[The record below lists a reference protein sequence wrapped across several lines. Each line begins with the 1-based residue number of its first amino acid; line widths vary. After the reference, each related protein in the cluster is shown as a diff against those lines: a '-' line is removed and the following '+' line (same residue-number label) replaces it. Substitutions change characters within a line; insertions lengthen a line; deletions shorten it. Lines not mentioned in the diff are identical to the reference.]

1 MSLDIWVEADPA
13 SMRATVAW
21 LRSAGM
27 SVDSAAGQVSS
38 ARTSSLDG
46 WNGGASD
53 TFRHTM
59 GNLTP
64 KIDAVRDGFGGTA
77 NAIEGHANDIDTA
90 KARMQQARDL
100 AAAAGLEVTDHEI
113 VDPGPAPPE
122 PVPVSHNQPETPA
135 QAGTRSLSE
144 QQWSDWV
151 NKAKAYAD
159 ASAVVTEGRKIE
171 NDSQQLLLSYL
182 QNVAEKWHLNAADFT
197 TGLAAGFISQQNTW
211 KTTAA
216 KFTQQADELAGLSK
230 DVSRGATQQADDVIA
245 SLITRAQAKVAADH
259 AAASRVGTWLDSLPD
274 TAKKILTKEL
284 GEFVPRNAPYLRT
297 ATAVIKKVPIVG
309 TALTGGSILLDI
321 SQGKDPT
328 TSVVSNVGGLVAG
341 GWSGAA
347 AGAVIG
353 GPAGAVVGFLVSTG
367 TGWAIEQFMSP
378 DVQAVLQ
385 DLKDPKV
392 QESLPWYLRD
402 VRSY

>member
-21 LRSAGM
+21 LRSAGTAVDGAANQ
-27 SVDSAAGQVSS
+27 SVS

-46 WNGGASD
+46 WGGDASD
-53 TFRHTM
+53 TFRRTM

-64 KIDAVRDGFGGTA
+64 KIDALRDGFGGGA
-77 NAIEGHANDIDTA
+77 NAIEGHANDIDTV

-100 AAAAGLEVTDHEI
+100 ATAAGLEITDREI
-113 VDPGPAPPE
+113 VDPGPAPPQ
-122 PVPVSHNQPETPA
+122 PVPVPHNRAEAPA
-135 QAGTRSLSE
+135 QAGTRSMSE

-182 QNVAEKWHLNAADFT
+182 QNVAGKWHINAADFT
-197 TGLAAGFISQQNTW
+197 TGLAAGFIARQSTW

-216 KFTQQADELAGLSK
+216 KFSGVADELAGLSK
-230 DVSRGATQQADDVIA
+230 DMSRGTAQQADDVMA
-245 SLITRAQAKVAADH
+245 SLITRAQAKVAADR
-259 AAASRVGTWLDSLPD
+259 AAASRIGTWLDSLPD
-274 TAKKILTKEL
+274 AARKILTQEL
-284 GEFVPRNAPYLRT
+284 GDFVPKNAPYLRS

-321 SQGKDPT
+321 SEGKDVT
-328 TSVVSNVGGLVAG
+328 TSIVSNTGGLVAG
-341 GWSGAA
+341 AWAGAA

-353 GPAGAVVGFLVSTG
+353 GPAGALVGFLVSTG
-367 TGWAIEQFMSP
+367 TGWAIEEFMSP
-378 DVQAVLQ
+378 DAQRVLEEM
-385 DLKDPKV
+385 KNPKV
-392 QESLPWYLRD
+392 QENLPWYLQNPLH
-402 VRSY
+402 

>member
-13 SMRATVAW
+13 SMRTTVAW
-21 LRSAGM
+21 LRSAGT
-27 SVDSAAGQVSS
+27 SIDGAADQVSS

-46 WNGGASD
+46 WDGGASD
-53 TFRHTM
+53 SFRHTM

-64 KIDAVRDGFGGTA
+64 KVDAVRDGFGGAA
-77 NAIEGHANDIDTA
+77 NAIEGHANDIDTV

-100 AAAAGLEVTDHEI
+100 ATAAGLEVTDREI
-113 VDPGPAPPE
+113 VDPGPAPSE
-122 PVPVSHNQPETPA
+122 PVPVPHNRSESPA

-159 ASAVVTEGRKIE
+159 ASAVVTEARKIE

-197 TGLAAGFISQQNTW
+197 TGLAAGFISQQSTW

-230 DVSRGATQQADDVIA
+230 DVSRGAAQQADDVIA
-245 SLITRAQAKVAADH
+245 SLITRAQAKVAADN
-259 AAASRVGTWLDSLPD
+259 AATSRIGTWLDSLPD

-284 GEFVPRNAPYLRT
+284 GDFVPRNAPYLRT
-297 ATAVIKKVPIVG
+297 ATAVIKKVPLIG
-309 TALTGGSILLDI
+309 TGLTATSIGLDI
-321 SQGKDPT
+321 AQGKDPT
-328 TSVVSNVGGLVAG
+328 TAVVSNVGGLVAG
-341 GWSGAA
+341 AWAGAA

-353 GPAGAVVGFLVSTG
+353 GPAGALVGFLVSTG

-378 DVQAVLQ
+378 DAQAALEA
-385 DLKDPKV
+385 LKDRKV
-392 QESLPWYLRD
+392 QENLPWYLRD